1 MSDQETLREERE
13 KRNLARLGNV
23 ELEVA
28 VELGR
33 KEVTLDEVRS
43 LKKDS
48 VIGFQKLAGEAFDIL
63 INGRVFAEGEVV
75 VVTDMMAV
83 RVTRL
88 VDCEVAA

>member
-1 MSDQETLREERE
+1 MSDREALRQERE

-23 ELEVA
+23 ELDVA

-33 KEVTLDEVRS
+33 KEITLQELREI
-43 LKKDS
+43 KKDDDIAFS
-48 VIGFQKLAGEAFDIL
+48 KLAGEAFDIL
-63 INGRVFAEGEVV
+63 INDRVFAEGEVV

-88 VDCEVAA
+88 VDCEVAT

>member
-1 MSDQETLREERE
+1 MSDREALRQERE

-23 ELEVA
+23 ELDVA

-33 KEVTLDEVRS
+33 KEIILQELREI
-43 LKKDS
+43 KKDDDIAFS
-48 VIGFQKLAGEAFDIL
+48 KLAGEAFDIL
-63 INGRVFAEGEVV
+63 INDRVFAEGEVV

-88 VDCEVAA
+88 VDCEVAT

>member
-1 MSDQETLREERE
+1 MDDQEVLREERE

-23 ELEVA
+23 DLKVA

-33 KEVTLDEVRS
+33 REMTLQELRRIE
-43 LKKDS
+43 KGT
-48 VIGFQKLAGEAFDIL
+48 VIEIQKLAGEAFDIL
-63 INGRVFAEGEVV
+63 LNDRVFAEGDAV

-88 VDCEVAA
+88 IDCEVAA